1 MPKPARHR
9 ATSIAVLMAAAG
21 FIFAAPAHA
30 GNDMQQDCTAKEWPQ
45 PLPNAVGSQ
54 LEDIVNDDSFW
65 ICLNIAAIAPNG
77 HDVLDDNSGY
87 TQSWRIT
94 GQSPEAGTLVAEN
107 EAITFEVSR

>member
-1 MPKPARHR
+1 M
-9 ATSIAVLMAAAG
+9 SLAVLMAAAG
-21 FIFAAPAHA
+21 FTFAAPTHA
-30 GNDMQQDCTAKEWPQ
+30 NNDVQQDCTAKEWPQ

-65 ICLNIAAIAPNG
+65 ICLNIAAMAPDG

-94 GQSPEAGTLVAEN
+94 GQSPESGTLVAEN
-107 EAITFEVSR
+107 ETVTFEVSR